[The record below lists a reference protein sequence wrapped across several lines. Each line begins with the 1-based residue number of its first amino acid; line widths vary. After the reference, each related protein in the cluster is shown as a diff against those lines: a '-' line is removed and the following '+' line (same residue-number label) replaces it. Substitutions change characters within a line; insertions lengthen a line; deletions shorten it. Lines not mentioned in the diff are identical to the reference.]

1 MNGVFT
7 IVKKYLAIGLAAILL
22 ASVSYSPAL
31 AKEEISHAE
40 LVGTDYEFKVATLNS
55 DRLLEEYRL
64 NKYDVINIMVVGF
77 PDGIGVNDI
86 VVGPDGYVQLPYVG
100 MVKLAGLTI
109 PEASNLIKDRLGE
122 YIKIPAMSVMMKSYG
137 PRKIYVLGEVE
148 KPGLHELAIDSMD
161 VFAAISSAEGIAL
174 KGRPKHVQILRVIND
189 KMYIKEVNLDAYT
202 KKHDITQNI
211 KLIDG
216 DMIYV
221 PGSNKIDINQDIMPL
236 VSLYGIYHNLT
247 N

>member
-7 IVKKYLAIGLAAILL
+7 IVKKYLAIGLVA
-22 ASVSYSPAL
+22 VSLFTATHSPASANGL
-31 AKEEISHAE
+31 SHEE
-40 LVGTDYEFKVATLNS
+40 LVGTDYEFKIATLNS

-64 NKYDVINIMVVGF
+64 NKYDIINIMVVGF
-77 PDGIGVNDI
+77 PDGIGVSDI
-86 VVGPDGYVQLPYVG
+86 MVGPDGYVQLPYAG
-100 MVKLAGLTI
+100 MVKLAGLTVS
-109 PEASNLIKDRLGE
+109 EATELIREKLGE

-137 PRKIYVLGEVE
+137 PRKVYVLGEV
-148 KPGLHELAIDSMD
+148 KSPGLHELSIDSMD
-161 VFAAISSAEGIAL
+161 VFAAISSASGIAL
-174 KGRPKHVQILRVIND
+174 KGRPKHVQILRVIDD

-211 KLIDG
+211 RLLDG
-216 DMIYV
+216 DMVYV
-221 PGSNKIDINQDIMPL
+221 PSSNKIDLNQDIMPL